1 MSMQQGISLRYKIW
15 IILTLIPLV
24 ALGSY
29 LVIAVKIFQKDKLA
43 YVFDSSQ
50 TISSAMASQIT
61 NEFNNALQSSK
72 AVLQDYLDHQEFSQ
86 VSRSVIKADPKI
98 LWISIYKKKAQNVF
112 EQVSF
117 IEKQSGLLDSFTD
130 KVGPLVKL
138 FPLDADQSRH
148 VYKTRNEDKV
158 LIAERIANPSN
169 GDVFVFFLHFQI
181 PQIAQFFKMQ
191 ETFESFLV
199 DQNGVV
205 LFSPLNSDLENFH
218 DFGELSFF
226 SGENKFANGVE
237 VLKRGKEEWLVAFS
251 KVLFGDLYVVTTT
264 EKKSALHAV
273 QELMKTSVAFLILL
287 ISATT
292 VISLFASSSL
302 TQSLT
307 ELFLATKKVAEGI
320 FDIRVKVTSHDEVG
334 SLAQSFNA
342 MAGEVSR
349 LLEATAEKARMESE
363 LKTAQTVQE
372 TLFPAPLAEMNQL
385 RIAGFYEPASECGG
399 DWWHYCQV
407 GKKVFLWI
415 GDATG
420 HGAPAALITSAAK
433 SAASVLETLDFSA
446 SKCME
451 FLNRSIYDVA
461 KGKMMMTFFIACYDS
476 VTGELSYANASHE
489 SPFLIQRTKG
499 NTLKKKDLIPLNEVN
514 NPRLGQARD
523 THYKQATIHLNPGD
537 RVLFY
542 TDGIPDI
549 ENLQK
554 KPWGEREFIKS
565 ILHANH
571 ESAVQTSVQTM
582 VSQFKEFRKNAPLK
596 DDITFFMVERLAQE
610 KSSI

>member
-1 MSMQQGISLRYKIW
+1 MQQGISLRYKIW

-29 LVIAVKIFQKDKLA
+29 LAIAIKIFQKDKLA

-72 AVLQDYLDHQEFSQ
+72 AVLQDYLDHHEFSQ

-98 LWISIYKKKAQNVF
+98 QWISIFKKNGLAGF

-117 IEKQSGLLDSFTD
+117 IEKESGLLDRFVEKS
-130 KVGPLVKL
+130 GPLVKI
-138 FPLDADQSRH
+138 FSVTDQQSRH
-148 VYKTRNEDKV
+148 VYKTKNDDKV
-158 LIAERIANPSN
+158 LIAERIVNPST
-169 GDVFVFFLHFQI
+169 GEAYIFYLHFQI
-181 PQIAQFFKMQ
+181 PQIAQFFKLQ

-199 DQNGVV
+199 DKNGTI

-226 SGENKFANGVE
+226 TGENKFANGVE
-237 VLKRGKEEWLVAFS
+237 VLKKGKEEWLVAFS

-273 QELMKTSVAFLILL
+273 QELMKTSVAFLVLL
-287 ISATT
+287 ILATT

-307 ELFLATKKVAEGI
+307 ELFLATKKVAEGF
-320 FDIRVKVTSHDEVG
+320 FDIRVRVTSKDEVG

-349 LLEATAEKARMESE
+349 LLQATAEKARMESE

-399 DWWHYCQV
+399 DWWHYCKV
-407 GKKVFLWI
+407 DKKVFLWI

-476 VTGELSYANASHE
+476 TTGELTYANASHE
-489 SPFLIQRTKG
+489 APFLIQRQNGKE
-499 NTLKKKDLIPLNEVN
+499 LKKKDLIPLNEVN
-514 NPRLGQARD
+514 NPRLGQDRD
-523 THYKQATIHLNPGD
+523 THYKQAKVVLQPGD

-549 ENLQK
+549 ENNQK

-565 ILHANH
+565 ILSAN
-571 ESAVQTSVQTM
+571 SQTAVQTSVATM
-582 VSQFKEFRKNAPLK
+582 VHQFKDFRKNAPLK
-596 DDITFFMVERLAQE
+596 DDITFFMVERLDHD
-610 KSSI
+610 KSVI

>member
-1 MSMQQGISLRYKIW
+1 MQQGISLRYKIW

-29 LVIAVKIFQKDKLA
+29 LVIAIKIFQKDKLA

-86 VSRSVIKADPKI
+86 VSRSVIKADSKI
-98 LWISIYKKKAQNVF
+98 LWISIYKKKSQNIF

-117 IEKQSGLLDSFTD
+117 IEKQSGLLDSFTE
-130 KVGPLVKL
+130 KVGPLDKL

-148 VYKTRNEDKV
+148 VFKTRNDDKV

-169 GDVFVFFLHFQI
+169 GEVFVFFLHFQI

-320 FDIRVKVTSHDEVG
+320 FDIRVKITSQDEVG

-407 GKKVFLWI
+407 DKKVFLWI

-446 SKCME
+446 AKCME
-451 FLNRSIYDVA
+451 FLNKSIYDVA

-489 SPFLIQRTKG
+489 SPFLIQRAKG
-499 NTLKKKDLIPLNEVN
+499 SLLKKKDLIPLNEVN

-523 THYKQATIHLNPGD
+523 THYKQAKIHLNPGD
-537 RVLFY
+537 RILFY

-554 KPWGEREFIKS
+554 KSWGEREFIKS
-565 ILHANH
+565 ILQANQ

-582 VSQFKEFRKNAPLK
+582 VAQFKEFRKNAPLK

>member
-1 MSMQQGISLRYKIW
+1 MQQGISLRYKIW

-29 LVIAVKIFQKDKLA
+29 LVIAIKIFQKDKLA

-72 AVLQDYLDHQEFSQ
+72 AVLQDYLDHQDFSQ

-117 IEKQSGLLDSFTD
+117 IEKQSGLLDSFD
-130 KVGPLVKL
+130 EKFGPLVKL

-148 VYKTRNEDKV
+148 VFKTRNEDKV
-158 LIAERIANPSN
+158 LIAERIANPTN
-169 GDVFVFFLHFQI
+169 GEVFVFFLHFQI

-320 FDIRVKVTSHDEVG
+320 FDIRVKVTSQDEVG

-407 GKKVFLWI
+407 DKKVFLWI

-446 SKCME
+446 AKCME
-451 FLNRSIYDVA
+451 FLNKSIYDVA

-489 SPFLIQRTKG
+489 SPFLIQRAKG
-499 NTLKKKDLIPLNEVN
+499 SLLKKKDLIPLNEVN

-523 THYKQATIHLNPGD
+523 THYKQAKIHLNPGD
-537 RVLFY
+537 RILFY

-554 KPWGEREFIKS
+554 KSWGEREFIKS
-565 ILHANH
+565 ILQANQ

-582 VSQFKEFRKNAPLK
+582 VAQFKEFRKNAPLK